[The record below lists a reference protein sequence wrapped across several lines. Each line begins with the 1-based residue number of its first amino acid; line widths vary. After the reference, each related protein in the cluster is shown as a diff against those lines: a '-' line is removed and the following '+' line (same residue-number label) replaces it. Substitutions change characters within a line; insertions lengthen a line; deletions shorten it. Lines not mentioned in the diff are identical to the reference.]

1 MASIEEILEKNI
13 TDEDARNEVQRI
25 LYGGW
30 LKRLDLPLNTCP
42 AGESTAKVA
51 GYAFERSKE
60 QLRAPRVV
68 RIGAIQHK
76 IALSPS
82 APLKDQISAA
92 HKKIGDIID
101 AAGACGVN
109 VLCLQ
114 EAWTMP
120 FAFCTRER
128 VPWCEFAESAEN
140 GPTTKFLSQYAKKY
154 AMVIVSPILERDL
167 EYSEVIWNTAVVIDQ
182 NGEFLGKSRKNHI
195 PRVGD
200 FNESTYYMESNLGH
214 PVFDTIYGKIAINI
228 CYGRHHPQNWMMYG
242 LNGAEIVFNP
252 SATIDGLSE
261 SLWPIEARN
270 AAIAN
275 SYFTVAINRV
285 GTEEFPNEF
294 TSGDGKPSHRT
305 FGHFFGSSYVT
316 GPDGVRTPGLDRVSD
331 GLLVVEVDLN
341 LCRQVRDHW
350 GFRLTQRVDLYAK
363 SLRRY
368 ARNAGYDVDKP
379 TRIYLHRNPSSVPPS
394 SSTKRVLMEDIGI
407 HFEETL
413 EGVLSN

>member
-1 MASIEEILEKNI
+1 MASLEEIFEKNI
-13 TDEDARNEVQRI
+13 TDDAAKDEVYRI
-25 LYGGW
+25 MYGGR
-30 LKRLDLPLNTCP
+30 LKALQLPFDRCP
-42 AGESTAKVA
+42 AGDCTAKVA
-51 GYAFERSKE
+51 GYAFKRASE
-60 QLRAPRVV
+60 QLRAPRIV

-76 IALSPS
+76 IAVPPNLPV
-82 APLKDQISAA
+82 KDQISAA
-92 HKKIGDIID
+92 HKKIGDLID

-128 VPWCEFAESAEN
+128 IPWCEFAESAEC
-140 GPTTKFLSQYAKKY
+140 GPTTKFLSDYARKY
-154 AMVIVSPILERDL
+154 AMVIVSPILERDH
-167 EYSEVIWNTAVVIDQ
+167 EFGEVIWNTAVVIDQ

-252 SATIDGLSE
+252 SATVDGLSE

-285 GTEEFPNEF
+285 GAEEFPNEF
-294 TSGDGKPSHRT
+294 TSGDGKPAHKA

-331 GLLVVEVDLN
+331 GLLVAEVDLN

-350 GFRLTQRVDLYAK
+350 GFRLTQRIDLYAK

-368 ARNAGYDVDKP
+368 ALKAGYDVSD
-379 TRIYLHRNPSSVPPS
+379 
-394 SSTKRVLMEDIGI
+394 
-407 HFEETL
+407 
-413 EGVLSN
+413 